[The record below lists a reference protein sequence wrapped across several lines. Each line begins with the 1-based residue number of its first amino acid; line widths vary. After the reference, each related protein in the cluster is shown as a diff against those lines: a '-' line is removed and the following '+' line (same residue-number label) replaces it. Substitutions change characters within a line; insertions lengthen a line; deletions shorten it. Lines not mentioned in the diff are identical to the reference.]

1 MRYLDRADAGRQ
13 LARLLEKHRGDNPL
27 VLGLVRGGLPVAGEV
42 AAALDAPLDALVV
55 RKVGVPGHPE
65 LAMGAVAAGT
75 TWLNEP
81 LIAELRI
88 PPRAVDRAVAEETR
102 EVERREALYRPRR
115 APVSAGGRTVILVD
129 DGLATGASAIA
140 GSRLLR
146 HLGAKRVIFAAP
158 ICSQDG
164 IPRVQR
170 EADEVVCAASPP
182 DFFAVSQAY
191 DSFPQLTDDEV
202 RQYLDAAPAGGSA
215 PRGAP

>member
-1 MRYLDRADAGRQ
+1 MMRYLDRADAGRQ
-13 LARLLEKHRGDNPL
+13 LARLLEKHRADHPL
-27 VLGLVRGGLPVAGEV
+27 VLGLVRGGLPVAAEV

-55 RKVGVPGHPE
+55 RKVGVPGHSE

-75 TWLNEP
+75 VWLNEP
-81 LIAELRI
+81 VIAELGI
-88 PPRAVDRAVAEETR
+88 PRPAVDRVVAQETK
-102 EVERREALYRPRR
+102 EVERREALYRPGRP
-115 APVSAGGRTVILVD
+115 PVAVGGRTVILVD

-140 GSRLLR
+140 GARLLR

-191 DSFPQLTDDEV
+191 ESFPQVTDDEV
-202 RQYLDAAPAGGSA
+202 RQYLDAAPTPQGS
-215 PRGAP
+215 P